1 MQNQHLFF
9 NILTFDWPREKQTF
23 YFSLE
28 ENGFCQK
35 IDRSIFPV
43 DIEDLFPG
51 ITTDGTECI
60 FTTFTGEREGFLP
73 LEIDLPNENPH
84 FAKRYYD
91 RQINYYFRAIKKRI
105 IKVGFIK
112 ENQVWLPVIPKTNAV
127 RQALESPFSF
137 YERYS
142 LKVQIGSVSAFPEIQ
157 LSYDGKAKVLKQS
170 VADIIG
176 EVSPVNSF

>member
-91 RQINYYFRAIKKRI
+91 RQIN
-105 IKVGFIK
+105 
-112 ENQVWLPVIPKTNAV
+112 
-127 RQALESPFSF
+127 
-137 YERYS
+137 
-142 LKVQIGSVSAFPEIQ
+142 
-157 LSYDGKAKVLKQS
+157 
-170 VADIIG
+170 
-176 EVSPVNSF
+176 